1 MQRRQAQAHK
11 GREVITYVVAALV
24 FVLALAGAGYQGW
37 HQRDRLAVSE
47 LNSIKAEAAAQV
59 AKAEKRAAETSERVV
74 IRYKDRVQVIREVP
88 PEVEHEVQVIRNS
101 KCVLPAEWVRL
112 HDAGAGVPSQAPG
125 TTDGEAATV
134 DCATAIETVR
144 ENYTR
149 ARENA
154 AQLEA
159 LQDWAKGVSQ

>member
-1 MQRRQAQAHK
+1 MT
-11 GREVITYVVAALV
+11 TYVVAALV
-24 FVLALAGAGYQGW
+24 FVLALAGAGYEGW
-37 HQRDRLAVSE
+37 HQRDRLALAEIGAIKSE
-47 LNSIKAEAAAQV
+47 LEAKV
-59 AKAEKRAAETSERVV
+59 AKAEKLAAETSERVV

-88 PEVEHEVQVIRNS
+88 PEVEHEVQVIRDS

-112 HDAGAGVPSQAPG
+112 HNAGAGVPSQTPG

-134 DCATAIETVR
+134 DCATAIEVVR
-144 ENYTR
+144 ENYAR
-149 ARENA
+149 SRENA